1 MKSGMFLFVTG
12 LLLTLGGVGG
22 IEHSITD
29 EELLSGVIASVV
41 GLGIMYCGVL
51 WLQRAPGSL
60 VDNPTLR

>member
-1 MKSGMFLFVTG
+1 MNAGMFLFITG
-12 LLLTLGGVGG
+12 LILTMAGVGG

-29 EELLSGVIASVV
+29 EELLSGVLASAV

-51 WLQRAPGSL
+51 WLQREPGTG

>member
-29 EELLSGVIASVV
+29 SEMISGAIASAL

-51 WLQRAPGSL
+51 WLQRAPGTM

>member
-29 EELLSGVIASVV
+29 EELLSGVIAR
-41 GLGIMYCGVL
+41 GRLGHHVL
-51 WLQRAPGSL
+51 WCL
-60 VDNPTLR
+60 VATKGARHIG